1 MVYKAR
7 LVDQVLKKYLQAMGA
22 VLIEGPKG
30 CGKTTTGE
38 QVAKSTLYLGS
49 SRTREETLER
59 LGYSPASVLSGAAPK
74 LIDEWQVIPQLWD
87 DVRFEVDHRQKP
99 GQFVL
104 TGSALP
110 ADRSEILHTGTGRFA
125 WLKMRTMSLF

>member
-1 MVYKAR
+1 
-7 LVDQVLKKYLQAMGA
+7 MGA
-22 VLIEGPKG
+22 FIFEGPKG

-110 ADRSEILHTGTGRFA
+110 ADRSEILHTGTGRVG
-125 WLKMRTMSLF
+125 WLKMRTMSGVVSGDSKGKGILKPVF